1 MKGRLCLLA
10 LLAWCAIFRAS
21 ALEGFSV
28 EPVSENLAQRMR
40 EGGSYPEGCPIPLSD
55 LRYVRVRHWNM
66 EGREM
71 AGELVCNALIADD
84 LRDIFEELYRVH
96 YPIHS
101 VRLIDD
107 FGADD
112 EASMAANNTSAF
124 CYRNVA
130 GTQYLSYHARGLAI
144 DINPKDN
151 PVAKPRVKGGA
162 IPKTPHVIN
171 EQDACYKAF
180 HKRGFSWGGHWRR
193 MKDYQHFERRGG
205 RKHT

>member
-1 MKGRLCLLA
+1 
-10 LLAWCAIFRAS
+10 
-21 ALEGFSV
+21 
-28 EPVSENLAQRMR
+28 MR

-112 EASMAANNTSAF
+112 EASMAANNTSLFF
-124 CYRNVA
+124 C
-130 GTQYLSYHARGLAI
+130 
-144 DINPKDN
+144 
-151 PVAKPRVKGGA
+151 
-162 IPKTPHVIN
+162 
-171 EQDACYKAF
+171 
-180 HKRGFSWGGHWRR
+180 
-193 MKDYQHFERRGG
+193 
-205 RKHT
+205 

>member
-1 MKGRLCLLA
+1 MKGRLYLLA
-10 LLAWCAIFRAS
+10 LLTWCTIFHVC

-28 EPVSENLAQRMR
+28 EPVSKALARRMR
-40 EGGSYPEGCPIPLSD
+40 EGGSYPEDCPIPLSD
-55 LRYVRVRHWNM
+55 LRHVRVRHWNM
-66 EGREM
+66 EGHETT
-71 AGELVCNALIADD
+71 GELVCNALIADD
-84 LRDIFEELYRVH
+84 LRDIFEELYLAH

-112 EASMAANNTSAF
+112 DASMAANNTSAF

-130 GTQYLSYHARGLAI
+130 GTQSLSCHARGLAI

-151 PVAKPRVKGGA
+151 PVAKPRTKGGP

-180 HKRGFSWGGHWRR
+180 RKRGFTWGGHWRSL
-193 MKDYQHFERRGG
+193 KDYQHFERRGG
-205 RKHT
+205 RKRI

>member
-1 MKGRLCLLA
+1 MT
-10 LLAWCAIFRAS
+10 
-21 ALEGFSV
+21 
-28 EPVSENLAQRMR
+28 
-40 EGGSYPEGCPIPLSD
+40 
-55 LRYVRVRHWNM
+55 
-66 EGREM
+66 
-71 AGELVCNALIADD
+71 
-84 LRDIFEELYRVH
+84 
-96 YPIHS
+96 S
-101 VRLIDD
+101 VR
-107 FGADD
+107 

-130 GTQYLSYHARGLAI
+130 GTQYLSFHARGLAI

-171 EQDACYKAF
+171 EQDVCYKAF
-180 HKRGFSWGGHWRR
+180 RKRGFSWGGHWRR

>member
-1 MKGRLCLLA
+1 MNGRLSLLT
-10 LLAWCAIFRAS
+10 LLAWCATIHIC

-28 EPVSENLAQRMR
+28 EPVSETLAQRMR
-40 EGGSYPEGCPIPLSD
+40 EGGSYPKGCPIPLSD
-55 LRYVRVRHWNM
+55 LRHVRVRHWNM

-71 AGELVCNALIADD
+71 VGELVCNALIAND
-84 LRDIFEELYRVH
+84 LRDIFEELYRAH

-107 FGADD
+107 FGANDD
-112 EASMAANNTSAF
+112 ASMAANNTSAF

-130 GTQYLSYHARGLAI
+130 GTTYLSYHATGLAI

-151 PVAKPRVKGGA
+151 PVAKPRVKGGS

-180 HKRGFSWGGHWRR
+180 HKRGFTWGGHWRSL
-193 MKDYQHFERRGG
+193 KDYQHFERRGG
-205 RKHT
+205 HKSK

>member
-55 LRYVRVRHWNM
+55 LRHVRVRHWNM

-71 AGELVCNALIADD
+71 AGELVCDALIADD

-151 PVAKPRVKGGA
+151 PVAKPRVKGGP
-162 IPKTPHVIN
+162 IPQTPHVIN

-180 HKRGFSWGGHWRR
+180 RKRGFSWGGHWRS

>member
-1 MKGRLCLLA
+1 
-10 LLAWCAIFRAS
+10 
-21 ALEGFSV
+21 
-28 EPVSENLAQRMR
+28 MR

-71 AGELVCNALIADD
+71 AGELVCNVLIADD
-84 LRDIFEELYRVH
+84 IRDIFEELYRVR

-130 GTQYLSYHARGLAI
+130 GTKYLSFHARGLAI

-180 HKRGFSWGGHWRR
+180 RKRGFSWGGHWRR
-193 MKDYQHFERRGG
+193 MRDYQHFERRGG